1 MEFAWPSPAGA
12 AERHSSSRM
21 RKSLALSIT
30 AAPNLF
36 TLKQWNAAGL
46 KIELEQKEKG
56 EKEEERSGILEF

>member
-1 MEFAWPSPAGA
+1 MPGPALQVQQRDIP
-12 AERHSSSRM
+12 AEGGE
-21 RKSLALSIT
+21 KSLALSIT

-46 KIELEQKEKG
+46 KIGLEQKEKG

>member
-1 MEFAWPSPAGA
+1 MPGPALQVQQRGIPA
-12 AERHSSSRM
+12 AGG
-21 RKSLALSIT
+21 KKLALSIT

-46 KIELEQKEKG
+46 KIGLEQKEKG